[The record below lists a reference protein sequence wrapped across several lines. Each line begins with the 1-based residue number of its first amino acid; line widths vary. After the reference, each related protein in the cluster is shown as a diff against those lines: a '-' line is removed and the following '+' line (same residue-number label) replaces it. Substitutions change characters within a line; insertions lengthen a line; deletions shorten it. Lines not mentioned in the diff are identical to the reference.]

1 MIRRPPRSTLFPY
14 TTLFRSFVVILV
26 PVIGLIFLEPHLSMA
41 LLVAILAGSV
51 MFTAGA
57 RIGHFLVLGVA
68 AGAPPFRAGGGAPDL
83 PPPRP
88 ALPHPPPPPP
98 GGARAGPPAPPRAR
112 GGAQRRRRGRAG
124 R

>member
-57 RIGHFLVLGVA
+57 RVGHFLVLGVA
-68 AGAPPFRAGGGAPDL
+68 AGAPLFRAGGAPQHRL
-83 PPPRP
+83 PPLLAVPN
-88 ALPHPPPPPP
+88 
-98 GGARAGPPAPPRAR
+98 PPAPPPR
-112 GGAQRRRRGRAG
+112 GPRAG
-124 R
+124 PRAPTRPRAGHPLRAGGG